1 MRCRCC
7 GRRYS
12 LVYIGKGYY
21 TCEPAIGGCGHAG
34 KPIEDNPENTKA
46 DTEKAEYDGK

>member
-21 TCEPAIGGCGHAG
+21 SCEAMTGGCGYAG
-34 KPIEDNPENTKA
+34 EPIEDEP
-46 DTEKAEYDGK
+46 EKATADSKEAANDGE